1 MAGDSSQNPADGEGQ
16 PPTIRTPPRE
26 AAVAAGGGGG
36 GKKPPTPPE
45 SPTVK
50 DKKKRK
56 SRRRRSSTSSSDSVD
71 DVDPMP
77 NLDTATWNIVK
88 NIPFFTGQAGSTSF
102 KAWIRMFM
110 RWAEGQKWSDSTKL
124 CIFLMKM
131 RGEAAEAANEL
142 TPAER
147 KSWSLTKSAMLARY
161 KVVISID
168 AMRNAFKNRK
178 MDESKGRSIR
188 TR

>member
-1 MAGDSSQNPADGEGQ
+1 
-16 PPTIRTPPRE
+16 
-26 AAVAAGGGGG
+26 
-36 GKKPPTPPE
+36 PTPPD

-77 NLDTATWNIVK
+77 NLDAATWNIVK

-178 MDESKGRSIR
+178 MDESKEDPFELGNELMKLYRKANPKEDPETEHAQRELID
-188 TR
+188 TFCEA